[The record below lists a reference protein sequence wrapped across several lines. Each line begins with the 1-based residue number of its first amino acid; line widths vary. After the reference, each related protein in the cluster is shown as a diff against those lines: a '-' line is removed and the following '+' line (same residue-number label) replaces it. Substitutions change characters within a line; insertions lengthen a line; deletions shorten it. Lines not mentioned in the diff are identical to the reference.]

1 MDDKGNMIL
10 KELKTAFL
18 NELNGLYDIEEIE
31 NFFYMLTHYYLQ
43 LNRLTI
49 ALNPDKY
56 LPVQDLKPLTDALKD
71 LKKNI
76 PIQYILGETEFF
88 GLPFKVNKKVLIPRP
103 ETEEL
108 VDWILNTEFVKS
120 NIELNI
126 LDIGTGSGCIAVSL
140 AKNLPNSNVYA
151 LDVSEQALKI
161 AKANAVLNK
170 VFINTIH
177 ANILDVEIWND
188 DIQNLE
194 FDVIVSNPPYVR
206 KLEQEQMRGNV
217 LNHEPHLALFVDND
231 DALQFYRAIAEYAQ
245 KYLKPNGFLF
255 FEINE
260 YLGNEMKQ
268 LLKDYNFN
276 SIELKQDIFGKD
288 RMIKAINN
296 YESHI
301 SFLWK

>member
-1 MDDKGNMIL
+1 MDDKGFMNL
-10 KELKTAFL
+10 KELKAVFL

-56 LPVQDLKPLTDALKD
+56 LPEQDLKPVKDALKD

-88 GLPFKVNKKVLIPRP
+88 GLHFKVNKNVLIPRP

-120 NIELNI
+120 NVELNI
-126 LDIGTGSGCIAVSL
+126 LDIGTGSGCIAISL
-140 AKNLPNSNVYA
+140 AHNLPNSNVYA

-161 AKANAVLNK
+161 AKVNANLNK
-170 VFINTIH
+170 VHINTIH
-177 ANILDVEIWND
+177 TSILDVEIWND
-188 DIQNLE
+188 DNKNLN
-194 FDVIVSNPPYVR
+194 FDIIVSNPPYVR

-231 DALQFYRAIAEYAQ
+231 DPLQFYRAIATYGQEH
-245 KYLKPNGFLF
+245 LKPNGFLF
-255 FEINE
+255 CEINE
-260 YLGNEMKQ
+260 YLRNEMFQ

-288 RMIKAINN
+288 RMIKAI
-296 YESHI
+296 I
-301 SFLWK
+301 